1 MRSFN
6 TKQRFFFKKNF
17 IIENIHFVKKFSI
30 FKLHIMK
37 IDVFKKF

>member
-6 TKQRFFFKKNF
+6 TKQQFFFQKNF
-17 IIENIHFVKKFSI
+17 IIENIHFVKKLSI

-37 IDVFKKF
+37 VDVSKKF